1 MLCGF
6 TKQYGTLYS
15 DNLHYILY
23 IYIAQYSVSTVLI
36 ISSLQLIL
44 SLKHKPLPL
53 FFSRSLP
60 CSLSPPLSHYL
71 AYTFHYTHSYIYY
84 SPLYVH
90 LWLSFSDLHCSNR
103 IHYLLT
109 SLSLSLDI
117 TIYQLTISSAFL
129 LTNLIIRDTPPASLV
144 AVRQTN
150 RSTT

>member
-109 SLSLSLDI
+109 SLSLSLSRYHYLPINDLICISTNEPDYTRYTTSI
-117 TIYQLTISSAFL
+117 TSGSSP
-129 LTNLIIRDTPPASLV
+129 N
-144 AVRQTN
+144 
-150 RSTT
+150 